1 MYYEKEQREM
11 GCEESAMNQKKIH
24 YTRLSWDEW
33 YLLAKEYYEAHASL
47 KIPSKYET
55 DEGHLLGRWIER
67 QRAAYRHKGTYR
79 IDARRIYLL
88 NQIGMVWSLEIRTD
102 WDTWY
107 SCCKDY
113 YAENGNINIPRN
125 TIYRQLPLGEWIS
138 YQRKRYWQN
147 KMDCR
152 QRYKLEELNIT
163 WKLRKRRSWMEWYQ
177 DAKQFYET
185 NGHLN
190 VLPDYMTRDGC
201 RLGYWINAQRERQ
214 RGIRSFCLDDD
225 KVEKLNQIGMLWGL
239 RSMGF
244 GKDTNT
250 LVQ

>member
-1 MYYEKEQREM
+1 M

-239 RSMGF
+239 RSMGL

-250 LVQ
+250 PVQ